1 MYIIVSLNLSNTKKG
16 EYSYAVSKEQFATLV
31 IGSQVIVNFHNQL
44 KIGTVIKK
52 SKIND
57 LDFALKP
64 ILTIYKLNPLNEY
77 QSIIARQIYDNGV
90 AGLLDV
96 QNLFI
101 KQIADSKINIEY
113 YDGSTFVGNF
123 KDNRK
128 LANDSKLK
136 SKVIVS
142 EKVVDQTY
150 SYIEAV
156 PNLEIELTP
165 KQMQVYEYLQGKGV
179 ISLSQVE
186 ADSGVSRAVI
196 NKVIEKGGFIKT
208 MRTKQFDTLFSLDWH
223 TENQLSIEQQLA
235 YDSLTSGV
243 NLLHGVSSS
252 GKTEIY
258 INRAKEVIASGKQV
272 LIIVP
277 SVMLAVQVVGRMQKL
292 FDDVIVYHDKLTEGE
307 KYSFSQQIA
316 DGSKKIVIS
325 TFKGIFLPF
334 DKLGL
339 VVFDEAHSPSYR
351 VKGHININ
359 KQVVIN
365 GLQTAGVEVLLGTA
379 TPSIID
385 YALTE
390 YNKYNLVTIN
400 SRYGHSN
407 FPDIKFVKPD
417 DSVISSDLKQLININ
432 VTRKKPTLVFFN
444 KSGYSKQMLCLDCFH
459 LHVCPNCQKPLSYS
473 KKRNQFECK
482 YDGFKANYTGKCSKC
497 SSSNLKLI
505 GIGIEQFSDNLK
517 QIFPDLVIET
527 VDGTMGAEQLHQI
540 MADYGNGSID
550 ILIGTQTIAFG
561 IDFLNVDSIY
571 IANIDNLLTMNEFSS
586 HERTYNLLEQV
597 AGRVGRGMKFSN
609 AYIETNFEQHFVMQ
623 AIENHDY
630 NYYYKHEMELRKQA
644 KLPPYYRI
652 CKIEFLSDNVRKI
665 ENVVNRFKTTINN
678 DVDFISDI
686 QSPYIDFRFG
696 RHRRYILITYR
707 HQNIKSIILNNIDII
722 KKNNIDYIID
732 LNNNEIGV

>member
-16 EYSYAVSKEQFATLV
+16 EYSYSVSKAEFSSLV

-64 ILTIYKLNPLNEY
+64 ILAIYKFNPLNEY

-113 YDGSTFVGNF
+113 YDGNTLVGNF

-128 LANDSKLK
+128 LADDSKLQ
-136 SKVIVS
+136 SKVIVN

-223 TENQLSIEQQLA
+223 TENQLSVEQQLA

-258 INRAKEVIASGKQV
+258 INRTKEVIAKGEQV
-272 LIIVP
+272 LIVVP

-325 TFKGIFLPF
+325 TFKGLFLPF

-339 VVFDEAHSPSYR
+339 AVFDEAHSPSYQ

-359 KQVVIN
+359 KQVVIK
-365 GLQTAGVEVLLGTA
+365 GLQNAGVEVLLGTA

-400 SRYGHSN
+400 SRYGQFN

-417 DSVISSDLKQLININ
+417 ESVISSDLQQLININ
-432 VTRKKPTLVFFN
+432 VTRNKPTLVFFN

-459 LHVCPNCQKPLSYS
+459 LHLCPNCQKPLSYS
-473 KKRNQFECK
+473 KKRNRFECK

-505 GIGIEQFSDNLK
+505 GIGIERFSDNLK
-517 QIFPDLVIET
+517 QMFPDLVIEI
-527 VDGTMGAEQLHQI
+527 VDGKMSAEQLHQI
-540 MADYGNGSID
+540 MADYGKGAID
-550 ILIGTQTIAFG
+550 VLIGTQTIAFG

-609 AYIETNFEQHFVMQ
+609 AFIETNFEQHFVMK

-652 CKIEFLSDNVRKI
+652 CKIEFLSDNPRKI
-665 ENVVNRFKTTINN
+665 ENIVNRFKTAISN

-686 QSPYIDFRFG
+686 QSPYIDYRFG
-696 RHRRYILITYR
+696 HHRRYILITYR